1 LHTPLEGNLL
11 VSFVLFAIAGAAVGL
26 YLVRI
31 KPRRDRIVEV
41 VIGVL
46 FSVVCAIAIRFVGFW
61 PPTIG
66 LAFFLLIYVIKARD
80 RKIPSSRPAD

>member
-1 LHTPLEGNLL
+1 
-11 VSFVLFAIAGAAVGL
+11 VSFVLFAIAGTAVGL

-31 KPRRDRIVEV
+31 KPRRDRIIEV

-46 FSVVCAIAIRFVGFW
+46 FGVACATAIRFVGFW

-66 LAFFLLIYVIKARD
+66 LALFLLIYVAKARD
-80 RKIPSSRPAD
+80 RKIPGSRPVN